1 MTIHRFPFLNRTR
14 KNAAAARLIQEE
26 CDLLAGPATRG
37 DLGAA
42 LAAIV
47 LLYTP
52 ADIRQM
58 QRNFKTKI
66 RDIDEEYREPLYLKV
81 TEHLLGTYQQIRLL
95 SQQGAF
101 SRMDTPVSPENGRYW
116 AMVSAACSARAE
128 EKDPR
133 LAFLNYLLAGFCMF
147 VLQEPAHPV
156 GTPFPGGDTVE
167 CEDGVYYCPV
177 REKSSEIDAG
187 FCRFCPALQTPEAG
201 YISRGASEHR
211 KQAYIDHYFRNYNG

>member
-1 MTIHRFPFLNRTR
+1 MTIHRFPFLNKTR
-14 KNAAAARLIQEE
+14 RNAAAAGMIREE
-26 CDLLAGPATRG
+26 CDLLARSTTRSE
-37 DLGAA
+37 LGAA
-42 LAAIV
+42 MAAIV

-52 ADIRQM
+52 ANIRQM
-58 QRNFKTKI
+58 QRNFRTKI
-66 RDIDEEYREPLYLKV
+66 RDIGEEYREQLFLKV
-81 TEHLLGTYQQIRLL
+81 TEHLLGTYQQIRLC

-101 SRMDTPVSPENGRYW
+101 SRMDTPVGPENARYW
-116 AMVSAACSARAE
+116 AMVSAACSVRAE

-133 LAFLNYLLAGFCMF
+133 LAFLNFLLAGFCMF
-147 VLQEPAHPV
+147 VLLEPAHPV

-167 CEDGVYYCPV
+167 YADGVYYCPV

-211 KQAYIDHYFRNYNG
+211 KQAFIDHYRHNYNG

>member
-1 MTIHRFPFLNRTR
+1 MTIHRFPFLNKTR
-14 KNAAAARLIQEE
+14 RNAAAAGMIHEE
-26 CDLLAGPATRG
+26 CDLLSRSTTRG
-37 DLGAA
+37 ELGAA
-42 LAAIV
+42 MAAII

-58 QRNFKTKI
+58 QKNFRTKI
-66 RDIDEEYREPLYLKV
+66 RDIEEEYREQLFLKV
-81 TEHLLGTYQQIRLL
+81 TEHLLGTYQQIRLC

-101 SRMDTPVSPENGRYW
+101 SRMDSPIRPENARYW

-147 VLQEPAHPV
+147 VLLEPAHPV

-167 CEDGVYYCPV
+167 YADGVYYCPV
-177 REKSSEIDAG
+177 REKSGENNGG
-187 FCRFCPALQTPEAG
+187 FCPFCPALQTPEAG
-201 YISRGASEHR
+201 YISRGASQHR
-211 KQAYIDHYFRNYNG
+211 KQAFIDHYRHNYNG